1 MILVKKYSLPLWL
14 FLFCLFTIFST
25 SCAEKEF
32 HEFSGETMGTNY
44 TIKYSAKLSNQS
56 NNKNKVN
63 QVLDNINNQMSTYIS
78 DSEISRFNTFND
90 TTWFAI
96 SDEFAYVI
104 VSSFKY
110 YEISNGLYDITVMP
124 LVNLWGFGPEIF
136 LDIPSKTQIDSVLQF
151 ISQDLIEID
160 GNKIRK
166 KDPRVQIDL
175 SSIAKGYAVDQIIE
189 ILDYEN
195 IMVEIGGEV
204 RTLSDGKL
212 WRIGV
217 SAPSIDNFNYD
228 IEYIVP
234 ITNHS
239 LATSGNYRN
248 FYVDDNKNFYHHEI
262 NPLSGYPIQSNL
274 GSISILTTTSCMEAD
289 GLSTALYMMDAKEV
303 KDFLDKSNFEGL
315 MIVKNEDG
323 SFEKIVS
330 NNFPKN

>member
-56 NNKNKVN
+56 NNKNKVD
-63 QVLDNINNQMSTYIS
+63 QLLEDINNQMSTYIS

-248 FYVDDNKNFYHHEI
+248 FYIDDNKNFYHHEI

>member
-14 FLFCLFTIFST
+14 FLFCLFTIVST

-44 TIKYSAKLSNQS
+44 TIKYSATFPNQS
-56 NNKNKVN
+56 NNKSKVD

-104 VSSFKY
+104 ASSFKY

>member
-14 FLFCLFTIFST
+14 FLFYLFTIFST

-56 NNKNKVN
+56 NNKNKVD
-63 QVLDNINNQMSTYIS
+63 QLLEDINNQMSTYIS

-104 VSSFKY
+104 ASSFKY

-151 ISQDLIEID
+151 VSQDLIEID

-204 RTLSDGKL
+204 RTLSDKKL
-212 WRIGV
+212 WKIGV
-217 SAPSIDNFNYD
+217 STPSIGNFNYD
-228 IEYIVP
+228 IEYVVP

-289 GLSTALYMMDAKEV
+289 GLSTALYMMDTKEV
-303 KDFLDKSNFEGL
+303 KIFLDRSNFEGL
-315 MIVKNEDG
+315 MIIQNEDG
-323 SFEKIVS
+323 SFEKIFS

>member
-56 NNKNKVN
+56 NNKSKVD
-63 QVLDNINNQMSTYIS
+63 QLLEDINNQMSTYIS

-248 FYVDDNKNFYHHEI
+248 FYIDDNKNFYHHEI

>member
-1 MILVKKYSLPLWL
+1 MILAKKYSLPLWL
-14 FLFCLFTIFST
+14 FLFYLFTIVST

-56 NNKNKVN
+56 NNKSKVD
-63 QVLDNINNQMSTYIS
+63 QLLEDINNQMSTYIS

-248 FYVDDNKNFYHHEI
+248 FYIDDNKNFYHHEI

-315 MIVKNEDG
+315 MIIQNEDG

>member
-14 FLFCLFTIFST
+14 FLFCLFTIVST

-44 TIKYSAKLSNQS
+44 TIKYSATFSNQS

-104 VSSFKY
+104 ASSFKY

-151 ISQDLIEID
+151 VSQDLIEID

-195 IMVEIGGEV
+195 IMVEIGGEI
-204 RTLSDGKL
+204 RTLSNGKL

-217 SAPSIDNFNYD
+217 STPSIGNFNDD

-315 MIVKNEDG
+315 MIVQNEDG

>member
-1 MILVKKYSLPLWL
+1 MILAKKYSLPLWL
-14 FLFCLFTIFST
+14 FLFYLFTIVST

-44 TIKYSAKLSNQS
+44 TIKYAATFPNQS
-56 NNKNKVN
+56 NNKNKVDK
-63 QVLDNINNQMSTYIS
+63 VLDNINNQMSTYIS

-151 ISQDLIEID
+151 VSQDLIEID

-195 IMVEIGGEV
+195 IMVEIGGEI
-204 RTLSDGKL
+204 RTLSNGKL

-217 SAPSIDNFNYD
+217 STPSIGNFNDD

-315 MIVKNEDG
+315 MIVQNEDG

>member
-1 MILVKKYSLPLWL
+1 MILAKKYSLPLWL
-14 FLFCLFTIFST
+14 FLFYLFTIVST

-44 TIKYSAKLSNQS
+44 TIKYSATFSNQS

-104 VSSFKY
+104 ASSFKY

-195 IMVEIGGEV
+195 IMVEIGGEI
-204 RTLSDGKL
+204 RTLSNGKL

-217 SAPSIDNFNYD
+217 STPSIGNFNDD

-315 MIVKNEDG
+315 MIVQNEDG

>member
-44 TIKYSAKLSNQS
+44 TIKYSAKISNQS
-56 NNKNKVN
+56 NNKSKVD
-63 QVLDNINNQMSTYIS
+63 QLLEDINNQMSTYIS

-189 ILDYEN
+189 ILDYKN

>member
-1 MILVKKYSLPLWL
+1 MILAKKYSLPLWL
-14 FLFCLFTIFST
+14 FLFYLFTIVST

-44 TIKYSAKLSNQS
+44 TIKYSATFSNQS

-78 DSEISRFNTFND
+78 DSEISRFNKFND

-104 VSSFKY
+104 ASSFKY

-151 ISQDLIEID
+151 VSQDLIEID

-195 IMVEIGGEV
+195 IMVEIGGEI
-204 RTLSDGKL
+204 RTLSNGKL

-217 SAPSIDNFNYD
+217 STPSIGNFNDD

-289 GLSTALYMMDAKEV
+289 GLSTALYMMDTKEV
-303 KDFLDKSNFEGL
+303 KNVLDRSNFEGL
-315 MIVKNEDG
+315 MIIQNEDG

>member
-1 MILVKKYSLPLWL
+1 MILAKKYSLPLWL
-14 FLFCLFTIFST
+14 FLFYLFTIVST

-44 TIKYSAKLSNQS
+44 TIKYAATFPNQS
-56 NNKNKVN
+56 NNKNKVDK
-63 QVLDNINNQMSTYIS
+63 VLDNINNQMSTYIS

-217 SAPSIDNFNYD
+217 STPSISNFNDD

-248 FYVDDNKNFYHHEI
+248 FYVDDDKNFYHHEI

-315 MIVKNEDG
+315 MIVQNEDG

>member
-1 MILVKKYSLPLWL
+1 MPLWL
-14 FLFCLFTIFST
+14 FLFYLFTIVST

-44 TIKYSAKLSNQS
+44 TIKYSATFSNQS

-104 VSSFKY
+104 ASSFKY

-151 ISQDLIEID
+151 VSQDLIEID

-195 IMVEIGGEV
+195 IMVEIGGEI
-204 RTLSDGKL
+204 RTLSNGKL

-217 SAPSIDNFNYD
+217 STPSIGNFNDD

-315 MIVKNEDG
+315 MIVQNEDG

>member
-1 MILVKKYSLPLWL
+1 MILAKKYSLPLWL
-14 FLFCLFTIFST
+14 FLFYLFTIVST

-44 TIKYSAKLSNQS
+44 TIKYSATFSNQS

-104 VSSFKY
+104 ASSFKY

-151 ISQDLIEID
+151 VSQDLIEID

-217 SAPSIDNFNYD
+217 SAPSIGNFNYD

-315 MIVKNEDG
+315 MIVQNEDG

>member
-56 NNKNKVN
+56 NNKSKVD
-63 QVLDNINNQMSTYIS
+63 QLLEDINNQMSTYIS

>member
-56 NNKNKVN
+56 NNKSKVD
-63 QVLDNINNQMSTYIS
+63 QLLEDINNQMSTYIS

-204 RTLSDGKL
+204 RTLSDKKL
-212 WRIGV
+212 WKIGV
-217 SAPSIDNFNYD
+217 STPSIGNFNYD

-315 MIVKNEDG
+315 MIIQNEDG
-323 SFEKIVS
+323 SFEKIFS

>member
-44 TIKYSAKLSNQS
+44 TIKYSATFSNQS

-315 MIVKNEDG
+315 MIVQNEDG

>member
-1 MILVKKYSLPLWL
+1 MILAKKYSLPLWL

-56 NNKNKVN
+56 NNKSKVD
-63 QVLDNINNQMSTYIS
+63 QLLEDINNQMSTYIS

>member
-1 MILVKKYSLPLWL
+1 MILAKKYSLPLWL

-56 NNKNKVN
+56 NNKSKVD
-63 QVLDNINNQMSTYIS
+63 QLLEDINNQMSTYIS

-104 VSSFKY
+104 ASSFKY

-151 ISQDLIEID
+151 VSQDLIEID

-195 IMVEIGGEV
+195 IMVEIGGEI
-204 RTLSDGKL
+204 RTLSNGKL
-212 WRIGV
+212 WRIAV
-217 SAPSIDNFNYD
+217 STPSIGNFNDD

>member
-1 MILVKKYSLPLWL
+1 
-14 FLFCLFTIFST
+14 
-25 SCAEKEF
+25 
-32 HEFSGETMGTNY
+32 
-44 TIKYSAKLSNQS
+44 
-56 NNKNKVN
+56 
-63 QVLDNINNQMSTYIS
+63 MSTYIS

-96 SDEFAYVI
+96 SDEFAYV
-104 VSSFKY
+104 VTSSFKY

-151 ISQDLIEID
+151 VSQDLIEID
-160 GNKIRK
+160 GNKIKK

-189 ILDYEN
+189 ILDYKN

-204 RTLSDGKL
+204 RTVSDGKL
-212 WRIGV
+212 WKIGV
-217 SAPSIDNFNYD
+217 STPSISNFNND
-228 IEYIVP
+228 VEYIVP

-274 GSISILTTTSCMEAD
+274 GSISVLTNTSCMEAD
-289 GLSTALYMMDAKEV
+289 GLSTALYMMNAKEV
-303 KDFLDKSNFEGL
+303 KDFLDQSNFEGL
-315 MIVKNEDG
+315 MIVQNEDG
-323 SFEKIVS
+323 SFEKIFS

>member
-56 NNKNKVN
+56 NNKSKVD
-63 QVLDNINNQMSTYIS
+63 QLLEDINNQMSTYIS

-104 VSSFKY
+104 ASSFKY

>member
-1 MILVKKYSLPLWL
+1 MILAKKYSLPLWL
-14 FLFCLFTIFST
+14 FLFYLFTIVST

-44 TIKYSAKLSNQS
+44 TIKYAATFPNQS
-56 NNKNKVN
+56 NNKNKVDK
-63 QVLDNINNQMSTYIS
+63 VLDNINNQMSTYIS

-96 SDEFAYVI
+96 SDEFSYV
-104 VSSFKY
+104 VTSSFKY
-110 YEISNGLYDITVMP
+110 YKISNGLYDITVMP

-151 ISQDLIEID
+151 VSQDLIEID

-189 ILDYEN
+189 ILDYKN

-204 RTLSDGKL
+204 RTVSDGKL

-217 SAPSIDNFNYD
+217 STPSISNFNDD

-248 FYVDDNKNFYHHEI
+248 FYVDDDKNFYHHEI

-315 MIVKNEDG
+315 MIIQNEDG

>member
-1 MILVKKYSLPLWL
+1 MILARKYSLPLWL
-14 FLFCLFTIFST
+14 FLVCLFTILSI

-32 HEFSGETMGTNY
+32 YEFSGKTMGTDY
-44 TIKYSAKLSNQS
+44 TIKYSAKLPNQS
-56 NNKNKVN
+56 NNKDKVD
-63 QVLDNINNQMSTYIS
+63 QLLEDINNQMSTYIS

-96 SDEFAYVI
+96 SDEFAYV
-104 VSSFKY
+104 VTSSFKY

-151 ISQDLIEID
+151 VSQDLIEID

-175 SSIAKGYAVDQIIE
+175 SSIAKGYAVDKIIE
-189 ILDYEN
+189 ILDYKN

-204 RTLSDGKL
+204 RTISNGKI
-212 WRIGV
+212 WQIGV
-217 SAPSIDNFNYD
+217 STPSISNFNND
-228 IEYIVP
+228 VEYIVP

-248 FYVDDNKNFYHHEI
+248 FYDKTFYHHEI
-262 NPLSGYPIQSNL
+262 NPLSGYPIQSSL
-274 GSISILTTTSCMEAD
+274 GSISILTNTSCMEAD
-289 GLSTALYMMDAKEV
+289 GLSTALYMMDTKEV
-303 KDFLDKSNFEGL
+303 KNFLDKSNFEGL
-315 MIVKNEDG
+315 MIVQNEDG
-323 SFEKIVS
+323 SFEKIFS

>member
-1 MILVKKYSLPLWL
+1 MILAKKYSLPLWL
-14 FLFCLFTIFST
+14 FLFYLFTIVST

-44 TIKYSAKLSNQS
+44 TIKYSATFSNQS

-96 SDEFAYVI
+96 SDEFSYV
-104 VSSFKY
+104 VTSSFKY
-110 YEISNGLYDITVMP
+110 YKISNGLYDITVMP

-217 SAPSIDNFNYD
+217 STPSISNFNDD

>member
-56 NNKNKVN
+56 NNKSKVD
-63 QVLDNINNQMSTYIS
+63 QLLEDINNQMSTYIS

-104 VSSFKY
+104 ASSFKY

-151 ISQDLIEID
+151 VSQDLIEID

>member
-1 MILVKKYSLPLWL
+1 
-14 FLFCLFTIFST
+14 
-25 SCAEKEF
+25 
-32 HEFSGETMGTNY
+32 
-44 TIKYSAKLSNQS
+44 
-56 NNKNKVN
+56 
-63 QVLDNINNQMSTYIS
+63 
-78 DSEISRFNTFND
+78 
-90 TTWFAI
+90 
-96 SDEFAYVI
+96 
-104 VSSFKY
+104 
-110 YEISNGLYDITVMP
+110 MP

>member
-1 MILVKKYSLPLWL
+1 MILAKKYSLPLWL
-14 FLFCLFTIFST
+14 FLFYLFTIVST

-44 TIKYSAKLSNQS
+44 TIKYAATFPNQS
-56 NNKNKVN
+56 NNKNKVDK
-63 QVLDNINNQMSTYIS
+63 VLDNINNQMSTYIS

-104 VSSFKY
+104 ASSFKY

-151 ISQDLIEID
+151 VSQDLIEID

-195 IMVEIGGEV
+195 IMVEIGGEI
-204 RTLSDGKL
+204 RTLSNGKL

-217 SAPSIDNFNYD
+217 STPSIGNFNDD

-248 FYVDDNKNFYHHEI
+248 FYVDDDKNFYHHEI

-315 MIVKNEDG
+315 MIVQNEDG

>member
-1 MILVKKYSLPLWL
+1 MILAKKYSLPLWL
-14 FLFCLFTIFST
+14 FLFYLFTIVST

-44 TIKYSAKLSNQS
+44 TIKYSATFSNQS

-151 ISQDLIEID
+151 VSQDLIEID

-195 IMVEIGGEV
+195 IMVEIGGEI
-204 RTLSDGKL
+204 RTLSNGKL

-217 SAPSIDNFNYD
+217 STPSIGNFNDD

-315 MIVKNEDG
+315 MIVQNEDG

>member
-44 TIKYSAKLSNQS
+44 TIKYSATFSNQS

-104 VSSFKY
+104 ASSFKY

-151 ISQDLIEID
+151 VSQDLIEID

-195 IMVEIGGEV
+195 IMVEIGGEI
-204 RTLSDGKL
+204 RTLSNGKL

-217 SAPSIDNFNYD
+217 STPSIGNFNDD

-315 MIVKNEDG
+315 MIVQNEDG

>member
-1 MILVKKYSLPLWL
+1 
-14 FLFCLFTIFST
+14 
-25 SCAEKEF
+25 
-32 HEFSGETMGTNY
+32 
-44 TIKYSAKLSNQS
+44 
-56 NNKNKVN
+56 
-63 QVLDNINNQMSTYIS
+63 
-78 DSEISRFNTFND
+78 
-90 TTWFAI
+90 
-96 SDEFAYVI
+96 
-104 VSSFKY
+104 
-110 YEISNGLYDITVMP
+110 MP

-151 ISQDLIEID
+151 VSQDLIEID

-189 ILDYEN
+189 ILDYKN

-204 RTLSDGKL
+204 RTVSDGKL
-212 WRIGV
+212 WKIGV
-217 SAPSIDNFNYD
+217 STPSISNFNND
-228 IEYIVP
+228 VEYIVP

-248 FYVDDNKNFYHHEI
+248 FYIDDNKNFYHHEI

-315 MIVKNEDG
+315 MIIQNEDG

>member
-14 FLFCLFTIFST
+14 FLFCLFTIVST

-44 TIKYSAKLSNQS
+44 TIKYSATFSNQS

-104 VSSFKY
+104 ASSFKY

-195 IMVEIGGEV
+195 IMVEIGGEI
-204 RTLSDGKL
+204 RTLSNGKL

-217 SAPSIDNFNYD
+217 STPSIGNFNDD

-315 MIVKNEDG
+315 MIVQNEDG

>member
-1 MILVKKYSLPLWL
+1 MILAKKYSLPLWL
-14 FLFCLFTIFST
+14 FLFYLFTIVST

-44 TIKYSAKLSNQS
+44 TIKYAATFPNQS
-56 NNKNKVN
+56 NNKNKVDK
-63 QVLDNINNQMSTYIS
+63 VLDNINNQMSTYIP

-104 VSSFKY
+104 ASSFKY
-110 YEISNGLYDITVMP
+110 YKISNGLYDITVMP

-151 ISQDLIEID
+151 VSQDLIEID

-217 SAPSIDNFNYD
+217 STPSISNFNDD

-248 FYVDDNKNFYHHEI
+248 FYVDDDKNFYHHEI

-315 MIVKNEDG
+315 MIVQNEDG

>member
-44 TIKYSAKLSNQS
+44 TIKYSATFSNQS
-56 NNKNKVN
+56 NNKNKVDK
-63 QVLDNINNQMSTYIS
+63 VLDNINNQMSTYIS

-151 ISQDLIEID
+151 VSQDLIEID

-195 IMVEIGGEV
+195 IMVEIGGEI
-204 RTLSDGKL
+204 RTLSNGKL

-217 SAPSIDNFNYD
+217 STPSIGNFNDD

-315 MIVKNEDG
+315 MIIQNEDG

>member
-56 NNKNKVN
+56 NNKSKVD
-63 QVLDNINNQMSTYIS
+63 QLLEDINNQMSTYIS

-151 ISQDLIEID
+151 VSQDLIEID

-195 IMVEIGGEV
+195 IMVEIGGEI
-204 RTLSDGKL
+204 RTLSNGKL

-217 SAPSIDNFNYD
+217 STPSIGNFNDD